1 MAKSDPTDL
10 TQLLATR
17 KQHKQQAQPER
28 EDAIDKEL
36 PLLKSPVTQD
46 TIPKSESSIA
56 YSSNK
61 SKEKPIETLAPI
73 LDSDSQKKVGR
84 PRGRRSNPD
93 VDTLNLLIDEDLVA
107 EVRFKLAKLNK
118 GKKPKQ
124 TISDLVEELLQQ
136 WITEK

>member
-1 MAKSDPTDL
+1 PTDL

-28 EDAIDKEL
+28 EDAIAQEL
-36 PLLKSPVTQD
+36 PQLKSPVTQD
-46 TIPKSESSIA
+46 TIQKSESSIA

-61 SKEKPIETLAPI
+61 SKEEPIETLAPI

>member
-28 EDAIDKEL
+28 EDAIGKEL
-36 PLLKSPVTQD
+36 PDLKSPVLGD
-46 TIPKSESSIA
+46 PMPKSETSIA
-56 YSSNK
+56 SSSNK
-61 SKEKPIETLAPI
+61 SKEEPIETLAPI
-73 LDSDSQKKVGR
+73 LETDSQKKVGR
-84 PRGRRSNPD
+84 PKGRRSNPD

-136 WITEK
+136 WVKEE

>member
-17 KQHKQQAQPER
+17 KQHKQQAQPQQ
-28 EDAIDKEL
+28 EDAIGKEL
-36 PLLKSPVTQD
+36 FQIKSPVTENS
-46 TIPKSESSIA
+46 IPKSESSIA
-56 YSSNK
+56 SSSNK
-61 SKEKPIETLAPI
+61 SKEEPIETLAPI
-73 LDSDSQKKVGR
+73 LETESQRKVGR

-124 TISDLVEELLQQ
+124 TISDLVEELLQE
-136 WITEK
+136 WVEK